1 MAAHVSTRRAEAG
14 FSMAEML
21 MAAFIMAVGLL
32 GLTLL
37 QVMALRSTRGSRN
50 LGLATLVAEQ
60 ILDRA
65 ELEGRLS
72 WLNLSTHSAAT
83 PNTATDLPGLA
94 YITLAAGSPKV
105 ESFNF
110 KGLPVVTASSDPQ
123 ESNAWFTVTTTRD
136 ILPAATHGLLSQFTV
151 SVAYTEAVA
160 GDKTPLVRTVRI
172 SRVILHG

>member
-1 MAAHVSTRRAEAG
+1 MAPHVSIRRVQAG
-14 FSMAEML
+14 FSMVEML

-72 WLNLSTHSAAT
+72 WLNLSTQTT
-83 PNTATDLPGLA
+83 PNLATDLPGLT
-94 YITLAAGSPKV
+94 YITLATGNSKV
-105 ESFNF
+105 EAFNI
-110 KGLPVVTASSDPQ
+110 KGLPVVTNSSDPL
-123 ESNAWFTVTTTRD
+123 ESGTWFTATTTRATV
-136 ILPAATHGLLSQFTV
+136 PAATTGSLSQFTV
-151 SVAYTEAVA
+151 AVVFQEDVAK
-160 GDKTPLVRTVRI
+160 DKTPLVRTVRI
-172 SRVILHG
+172 SRVIIHG